1 MKGCAVNKPA
11 TEGARGLDSATLRI
25 WMEIALDALTR
36 ARGIINA
43 ANVFP
48 VADSDTGTN
57 LVLTLARAHTEV
69 SGLPAS
75 ATVSQICNAIAAGA
89 AQGAR
94 GNSGIIMAEYL
105 RGFAVSICAR
115 DETGEQISPKATVKA
130 LKQAAKAARR
140 AVVEP
145 RFGTI
150 LTCARQAA
158 EQAKLQSQQCDDL
171 SQILQRGCF
180 GAYEALG
187 ASVFYLEE
195 LRSAGVMDSGAYG
208 MALLLEALYV
218 AHLGGIGQDI
228 VIKDSLR
235 LRGLDKFPVVS
246 QSGQDECG
254 AEGNYEVV
262 CKFATNPQGHLDYLT
277 DLGSSVV
284 VTAGTRTGAQAG
296 EVSAGF
302 WQVHIHTD
310 DPGQVLARL
319 DVVRDKTAMVRNL
332 QLQRTQKGG
341 PGVVVCTRESGLVE
355 ELALSGAVVLWSP
368 TGIEIS
374 EILHATLENTTPQVW
389 LIPHDEQTFAR
400 CCEFQQQLEH
410 HWHHGTKQW
419 WALGG
424 QENLQVTVVKSLSD
438 LQAVYALG
446 EVMQLTEFDV
456 ERGILDL
463 NLQRQVFHFDPTG
476 AGLELRDVFFP
487 DAGEHYLLMHGPE
500 VPDSWLDELTSDFEV
515 SRWVS
520 GQGGRDIEVVRKAG

>member
-1 MKGCAVNKPA
+1 MKGRAVNKPV
-11 TEGARGLDSATLRI
+11 TESARGLDSATLRI
-25 WMEIALDALTR
+25 WIEIALDALTR

-57 LVLTLARAHTEV
+57 LVLTLARAHSEV
-69 SGLPAS
+69 SVLPVS
-75 ATVSQICNAIAAGA
+75 ATVSQICNAIAGGA

-105 RGFAVSICAR
+105 RGFAISISACG
-115 DETGEQISPKATVKA
+115 ETGPQISPKATVKA

-171 SQILQRGCF
+171 NQILQRGCF

-218 AHLGGIGQDI
+218 AHRGGSGQDI

-235 LRGLDKFPVVS
+235 LRGFDKFPVVS
-246 QSGQDECG
+246 QSGQEECG
-254 AEGNYEVV
+254 IEGDYEVV
-262 CKFATNPQGHLDYLT
+262 CKFSTNPGGHLEYLS

-284 VTAGTRTGAQAG
+284 LTGGTSASEA
-296 EVSAGF
+296 SAGF

-310 DPGQVLARL
+310 DPVQVLARL
-319 DVVRDKTAMVRNL
+319 DIVGDKVAMVRNL
-332 QLQRTQKGG
+332 QLQRTKNDS
-341 PGVVVCTRESGLVE
+341 PGIVVCTRETGLVQ

-374 EILHATLENTTPQVW
+374 ELLHATLENATPQVW

-400 CCEFQQQLEH
+400 CVEFQQQLEH

-424 QENLQVTVVKSLSD
+424 QENLQVAVVKAVSD

-446 EVMQLTEFDV
+446 EVLQLTGFDAESGV
-456 ERGILDL
+456 LDL
-463 NLQRQVFHFDPTG
+463 NLQRQVFHFDAAG
-476 AGLELRDVFFP
+476 AGRDLKATVFP
-487 DAGEHYLLMHGPE
+487 DSSEHYLLMHGPD
-500 VPDSWLDELTSDFEV
+500 VPDAWLDELTSGFEV
-515 SRWVS
+515 SRWVTGYEGS
-520 GQGGRDIEVVRKAG
+520 DIEVVRKAG